1 MAAWGADNSIGTWK
15 VNIEKSKYAP
25 GPIPVKT
32 RTSGREVVPRGVKA
46 TNSGERTRPEAWWA
60 VLMRQT
66 LRCRASGGAKL
77 RCHRPEYVALVESAG
92 ARHYR
97 LLEVGLFVLTT
108 PLFYAVSVTS
118 VNRER

>member
-1 MAAWGADNSIGTWK
+1 MRRILSQALVVLAIASMAAWGADNSIGTWK

-60 VLMRQT
+60 VLMRQ
-66 LRCRASGGAKL
+66 RC
-77 RCHRPEYVALVESAG
+77 VAEHLVVQS
-92 ARHYR
+92 
-97 LLEVGLFVLTT
+97 
-108 PLFYAVSVTS
+108 YAATDQST
-118 VNRER
+118 